1 MIELVLATNNESKI
15 KEYRSILEPYG
26 IGLKTLNDAGVE
38 SDPIENGDSYEKN
51 AIIKAKAVWDILHV
65 PVIADDSG
73 IEIDALDGGPGLY
86 TKRFAPPEKAADCIC
101 KKLSGKG
108 LGIIARSAILICAL
122 CYINTE
128 GTVHIIKKKV
138 SGYLDTSGYLAGE
151 HAKFDEC
158 WPYELF
164 TVNIDSPIH
173 TLSDYDESFRN
184 VVSHRG
190 LAGAQ
195 MAKYILSEN
204 NTEAHHKMTHEEML
218 DAIEEASN
226 ILKNTS
232 NEILQVERI
241 INKIKVENGGTKNDR

>member
-1 MIELVLATNNESKI
+1 MIELVFATNNESKI

-26 IGLKTLNDAGVE
+26 IRIKTLKEVGVE
-38 SDPIENGDSYEKN
+38 SDPIETGKSYGEN
-51 AIIKAKAVWDILHV
+51 AMIKARAVWDILHV

-73 IEIDALDGGPGLY
+73 LEIDILDGEPGLY
-86 TKRFAPPEKAADCIC
+86 TKRFAAPGKQAIRICEKLRGC
-101 KKLSGKG
+101 
-108 LGIIARSAILICAL
+108 GIIARSASLVCAL
-122 CYINTE
+122 CYINAE
-128 GTVHIIKKKV
+128 GTAHIIGKKV

-151 HAKFDEC
+151 HAKYDEY

-184 VVSHRG
+184 AVSHSG

-195 MAKYILSEN
+195 MAQYILSEP
-204 NTEAHHKMTHEEML
+204 EHAHHEMTHEEML
-218 DAIEEASN
+218 AAIEEASN
-226 ILKNTS
+226 ILKDAA